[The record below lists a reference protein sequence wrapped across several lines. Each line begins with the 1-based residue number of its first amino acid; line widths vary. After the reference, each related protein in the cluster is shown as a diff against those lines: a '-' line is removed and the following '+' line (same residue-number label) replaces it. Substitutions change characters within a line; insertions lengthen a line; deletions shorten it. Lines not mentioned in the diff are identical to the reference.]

1 MCRCVCID
9 VHAFMPVS
17 LIRICA
23 CPCMRLC
30 LSISTPMPMPVYA
43 YVYVYVCVTFEGT
56 IPLALLPRLRAAF
69 RRWNSHVSGA
79 RACVGVRVDVL
90 VMCVFST
97 LCDRRRRLICV

>member
-1 MCRCVCID
+1 MKVELVVYVQVRVHRC
-9 VHAFMPVS
+9 AFMPVS

-30 LSISTPMPMPVYA
+30 LSISTPIPMPVYA

-69 RRWNSHVSGA
+69 RHWNSHVPGA

-97 LCDRRRRLICV
+97 